1 MDFLN
6 HRDGGVVFFHVFLL
20 SPLQRTVTHYGNC
33 MRLREF
39 EEIEISM
46 ESFRGDCE

>member
-6 HRDGGVVFFHVFLL
+6 HGDGGVVFFQVFLL
-20 SPLQRTVTHYGNC
+20 FPLLCRVTHYRNC
-33 MRLREF
+33 KRLREF

-46 ESFRGDCE
+46 ESCRDDC